1 MLVWG
6 GKGTR
11 MNGDVNE
18 LLEKWSN
25 VLRKTSRRNEEK

>member
-1 MLVWG
+1 
-6 GKGTR
+6 

-25 VLRKTSRRNEEK
+25 VLRKTSKRNEEK